1 MTPST
6 GKRPHH
12 FKNTLPTDPS
22 ITPFAAWPVPNR
34 SFHHAFYQWLKSGGY
49 GPSALN
55 TYSVAERL
63 ALGYLNKLHSSI
75 DPDVDLERV
84 RRYIEERYSSFHTR
98 LEYKKGLLKLDE
110 YLRLRQNKAA
120 QPSIIHWDHYLND
133 LPDWLCEHIRVFVAH
148 KQQGWRPAD
157 RHSSAIGT
165 LSTLSQILHGM
176 VSAAQLQCAADITP
190 QVWFDYLDS
199 LLVAGRH
206 PNTINNHL
214 FRLRAFLHFLDD
226 AGIPICQRMLIVE
239 PLKSGPRLPRDASI
253 DSLRRLLSEIE
264 NEAKARHAS
273 RRRMGLL
280 DQAWVHLMLFSGLRS
295 CEVRRLRLGDINW
308 ENRRIR
314 IEQSKGLKD
323 RLVFMN
329 SATVQALQTWL
340 AERGQAEYLSDRVFL
355 YRHQTLHRSYC
366 QVRLRTYGRRGGF
379 QITPHQL
386 RHSCATLLLNA
397 GAPVISVQALLGH
410 KKVDTTLGYA
420 RLYDGTV
427 AADYYRAIGQIE
439 NLFKVPETRQ
449 ISVSTPAQL
458 VALVDSLA
466 DGTLSQAQRET
477 LCALREGILLLI
489 NEEQV
494 KV

>member
-1 MTPST
+1 MTRST
-6 GKRPHH
+6 GKRQFH
-12 FKNTLPTDPS
+12 FKNTIPKDPS
-22 ITPFAAWPVPNR
+22 LTPFGTWPLPNR
-34 SFHHAFYQWLKSGGY
+34 SFHHAFYHWLKSGGY
-49 GPSALN
+49 GHSTLN
-55 TYSVAERL
+55 VYSVAARL
-63 ALGYLNKLHSSI
+63 ALSYLNKLYSRI
-75 DPDVDLERV
+75 DLDADLERV
-84 RRYIEERYSSFHTR
+84 RGYIEGHYPSVSTR
-98 LEYKKGLLKLDE
+98 MEYEKGLRKLAE
-110 YLRLRQNKAA
+110 YLRLRQNKTAR
-120 QPSIIHWDHYLND
+120 PPIIHWEHYLNG
-133 LPDWLCEHIRVFVAH
+133 LPDWLCEHIRIFIAH

-176 VSAAQLQCAADITP
+176 VSTAQLQCAADITP
-190 QVWFDYLDS
+190 QVWFDYLDTQ
-199 LLVAGRH
+199 LVAGRH

-239 PLKSGPRLPRDASI
+239 PLKTGPRLPRDASI

-264 NEAKARHAS
+264 NESKARHAS

-295 CEVRRLRLGDINW
+295 CEVRRLRMSDINW
-308 ENRRIR
+308 ENHRIR

-340 AERGQAEYLSDRVFL
+340 VERGQAEYLSDRVFL
-355 YRHQTLHRSYC
+355 YRHQSLHRSYC

-420 RLYDGTV
+420 RLYDGTI

-439 NLFKVPETRQ
+439 NLLKVPETGQ
-449 ISVSTPAQL
+449 ISISTPAQL

-466 DGTLSQAQRET
+466 GGTLNQAQRET
-477 LCALREGILLLI
+477 LHTLREGILTLATKELI
-489 NEEQV
+489 